1 MQQVNPR
8 VENENDCKLHEEPL
22 DERNVMPQE
31 SINADRMKILLQ
43 ESVSEEKKKIKK
55 YEPWNNNETEP
66 LNRNRIPVSRN
77 KNKKIRK
84 PTFNR

>member
-8 VENENDCKLHEEPL
+8 VENKNDSKLHEEPL
-22 DERNVMPQE
+22 DDSKAIPQE
-31 SINADRMKILLQ
+31 SVNADRMKIPLQ
-43 ESVSEEKKKIKK
+43 ELVSEEKKKINK
-55 YEPWNNNETEP
+55 YEPWNNSETEP

-77 KNKKIRK
+77 KNKKIRT